1 MNIKNIKNL
10 LLSAAVSTAAL
21 GLTSCNDLL
30 DMKPISQITP
40 GAYYQNA
47 DQLAAYLNNYYDSY
61 LQMPYS
67 GSMSHSWGQWN
78 EGKAKSDWDTDI
90 YCWGGGNTQLFANNH
105 WEVSSGKVLQG
116 HYNGVRVYN
125 YFINTV
131 KKQIENGTLTA
142 SEEVNNYLGEAYFF
156 RALVYFRMMA
166 LYGDLPVIT
175 EVLPD
180 ENEAIVENSKRTP
193 RNEVAR
199 FILSDLDKAI
209 EMCYP
214 RSKFNGQRVNREA
227 ALLIKSRVALFEGTF
242 EKYHRGSGR
251 VPGDANWPGAKM
263 AYNQGKTF
271 NQEAEVKFFLSEAM
285 KAAQEVADNAELAE
299 NNHKIDPVYG
309 DKDAWNPYF
318 NLFSQPSLAN
328 VQEALMWKQ
337 YNKDLGFYHLT
348 GHSMVTGQNTGFTRS
363 FIQTFL
369 MKNGLPIYANNS
381 GYHGDVKLNDVKADR
396 DERLQ
401 LFMWGETTPTY
412 CDPNMTG
419 VKEGEPLPI
428 YLPEPNVEES
438 KYADH
443 ITNTDAS
450 TRCITGYQQRKY
462 YTYDAEQTR
471 YSEQSTTNACP
482 IMRSAEALLNYMEAD
497 YELNGRL
504 DSKSQEYWRT
514 LRTRAGVD
522 TDFQKTIDATDLS
535 KEMDFGRYSGTKL
548 VDKTLYNIRR
558 ERVTE
563 LFSEGLRFADLIRWR
578 GFDNMLTTK
587 WIPEGCNFWDNMYKH
602 YDPEIK
608 CNGENDAVVSAK
620 SLGKYLRPY
629 SKSMQPA
636 NELKDG
642 YKWHEA
648 YYLYPIGITDIRT
661 ASADRS
667 LENSNLYQ
675 NLYWPVSAGGHA
687 EK

>member
-1 MNIKNIKNL
+1 MNIINIKNL
-10 LLSAAVSTAAL
+10 LLGAAVTTAAF

-90 YCWGGGNTQLFANNH
+90 YCWGGGNTSLFADDH
-105 WEVSSGKVLQG
+105 WEVSSGKALQG
-116 HYNGVRVYN
+116 YYGGVRVYN

-131 KKQIENGTLTA
+131 LKQIENGTLPN
-142 SEEVNNYLGEAYFF
+142 SEDVKNYLGEAYFF
-156 RALVYFRMMA
+156 RALVYFRIMA
-166 LYGDLPVIT
+166 LYGDIPVIT

-180 ENEAIVENSKRTP
+180 EDNVIVENSKRTP

-209 EMCYP
+209 EMCYT

-227 ALLIKSRVALFEGTF
+227 AQLIKSRIALFEGTF

-263 AYNQGKTF
+263 SYNQGKTF
-271 NQEAEVKFFLSEAM
+271 NQEAEVKFFLTEA
-285 KAAQEVADNAELAE
+285 KNAAKEVADNADLAE

-309 DKDAWNPYF
+309 DKDDWNPYF

-328 VQEALMWKQ
+328 VNEALMWKQ

-369 MKNGLPIYANNS
+369 MKNGMPIYADNS
-381 GYHGDVKLNDVKADR
+381 GYHGDVTLDNVKADR

-401 LFMWGETTPTY
+401 LFMWGESTPTY
-412 CDPNMTG
+412 CDPEMTG
-419 VKEGEPLPI
+419 VEAGKPLPV
-428 YLPEPNVEES
+428 YMEEDETD
-438 KYADH
+438 AAH

-535 KEMDFGRYSGTKL
+535 KEMDFGRYSGTQL

-587 WIPEGCNFWDNMYKH
+587 WVPEGCNFWDNMYKH

-608 CNGENDAVVSAK
+608 CNGENDAVVSSK

-661 ASADRS
+661 ASPDRS

-675 NLYWPVSAGGHA
+675 NPYWPVSAGGHA

>member
-1 MNIKNIKNL
+1 MNIINIKNL
-10 LLSAAVSTAAL
+10 LLGAAVTTAAF

-90 YCWGGGNTQLFANNH
+90 YCWGGGNTSLFADDH
-105 WEVSSGKVLQG
+105 WEVSSGKALQG
-116 HYNGVRVYN
+116 YYGGVRVYN

-131 KKQIENGTLTA
+131 LKQIENGTLPN
-142 SEEVNNYLGEAYFF
+142 SEEVKNYLGEAYFF
-156 RALVYFRMMA
+156 RALVYFRIMA
-166 LYGDLPVIT
+166 LYGDIPVIT

-180 ENEAIVENSKRTP
+180 ENNVIVENSKRTP

-209 EMCYP
+209 EMCYT

-227 ALLIKSRVALFEGTF
+227 AQLIKSRIALFEGTF

-263 AYNQGKTF
+263 SYNQGKTF
-271 NQEAEVKFFLSEAM
+271 NQEAEVKFFLTEAM
-285 KAAQEVADNAELAE
+285 NAAKEVADNADLAE

-309 DKDAWNPYF
+309 DKDDWNPYF

-328 VQEALMWKQ
+328 VNEALMWKQ

-369 MKNGLPIYANNS
+369 MKNGMPIYADNS
-381 GYHGDVKLNDVKADR
+381 GYHGDVTLDNVKADR

-401 LFMWGETTPTY
+401 LFMWGESTPTY
-412 CDPNMTG
+412 SDPEMTG
-419 VKEGEPLPI
+419 VESGKPLPV
-428 YLPEPNVEES
+428 YMEEDETD
-438 KYADH
+438 AAH

-535 KEMDFGRYSGTKL
+535 KEMDFGRYSGTQL

-629 SKSMQPA
+629 SKSMQAA

>member
-1 MNIKNIKNL
+1 MNIINIKNL
-10 LLSAAVSTAAL
+10 LLGAAVTTAAF

-90 YCWGGGNTQLFANNH
+90 YCWGGGNTSLFADDH
-105 WEVSSGKVLQG
+105 WEVSSGKALQG
-116 HYNGVRVYN
+116 YYGGVRVYN

-131 KKQIENGTLTA
+131 LKQIENGTLPN
-142 SEEVNNYLGEAYFF
+142 SEDVKNYLGEAYFF
-156 RALVYFRMMA
+156 RALVYFRIMA
-166 LYGDLPVIT
+166 LYGDIPVIT

-180 ENEAIVENSKRTP
+180 EDNVIVENSKRTP

-209 EMCYP
+209 EMCYT

-227 ALLIKSRVALFEGTF
+227 AQLIKSRIALFEGTF

-263 AYNQGKTF
+263 SYNQGKTF
-271 NQEAEVKFFLSEAM
+271 NQEAEVKFFLTEAM
-285 KAAQEVADNAELAE
+285 NAAKEVADNADLAE

-309 DKDAWNPYF
+309 NKDDWNPYF

-328 VQEALMWKQ
+328 VNEALMWKQ

-369 MKNGLPIYANNS
+369 MKNGMPIYADNS
-381 GYHGDVKLNDVKADR
+381 GYHGDVTLDNVKADR

-401 LFMWGETTPTY
+401 LFMWGESTPTY
-412 CDPNMTG
+412 CDPEMTG
-419 VKEGEPLPI
+419 VEAGKPLPV
-428 YLPEPNVEES
+428 YMEEDETD
-438 KYADH
+438 AAH

-587 WIPEGCNFWDNMYKH
+587 WVPEGCNFWDNMYKH

-675 NLYWPVSAGGHA
+675 NLYWPVAAGGHA

>member
-1 MNIKNIKNL
+1 MNIINIKNL
-10 LLSAAVSTAAL
+10 LLGAAVTTAAF

-90 YCWGGGNTQLFANNH
+90 YCWGGGNTSLFADNH
-105 WEVSSGKVLQG
+105 WEVSSGKALQG
-116 HYNGVRVYN
+116 YYGGVRVYN

-131 KKQIENGTLTA
+131 LKQIENGTLPN
-142 SEEVNNYLGEAYFF
+142 SEDVKNYLGEAYFF
-156 RALVYFRMMA
+156 RALVYFRIMA
-166 LYGDLPVIT
+166 LYGDIPVIT

-180 ENEAIVENSKRTP
+180 ENNVIVENSKRTP

-209 EMCYP
+209 EMCYT

-227 ALLIKSRVALFEGTF
+227 AQLIKSRIALFEGTF

-263 AYNQGKTF
+263 SYNQDKTF
-271 NQEAEVKFFLSEAM
+271 NQEAEVKFFLTEAM
-285 KAAQEVADNAELAE
+285 NAAKEVADNADLAE

-309 DKDAWNPYF
+309 DKDDWNPYF

-328 VQEALMWKQ
+328 VNEALMWKQ

-369 MKNGLPIYANNS
+369 MKNGMPIYADNS
-381 GYHGDVKLNDVKADR
+381 GYHGDVTLDNVKADR

-401 LFMWGETTPTY
+401 LFMWGESTPTY
-412 CDPNMTG
+412 CDPEMTG
-419 VKEGEPLPI
+419 VEAGKPLPV
-428 YLPEPNVEES
+428 YMEEDETD
-438 KYADH
+438 AAH

-462 YTYDAEQTR
+462 YTYDAEQAR

-587 WIPEGCNFWDNMYKH
+587 WVPEGCNFWDNMYKH

-675 NLYWPVSAGGHA
+675 NPYWPVSAGGHA

>member
-1 MNIKNIKNL
+1 MNIINIKNL
-10 LLSAAVSTAAL
+10 LLGAAVTTAAF

-61 LQMPYS
+61 LEMPYS

-90 YCWGGGNTQLFANNH
+90 YCLGGGSTQRFADDH

-116 HYNGVRVYN
+116 YYGGVRVYN

-131 KKQIENGTLTA
+131 LKQIENGTLPN
-142 SEEVNNYLGEAYFF
+142 SEDVKNYLGEAYFF
-156 RALVYFRMMA
+156 RALVYFRIMA
-166 LYGDLPVIT
+166 LYGDIPVIT

-180 ENEAIVENSKRTP
+180 EDNVIVENSKRTP

-209 EMCYP
+209 EMCYT

-227 ALLIKSRVALFEGTF
+227 ALLIKSRIALFEGTF

-263 AYNQGKTF
+263 SYNQGKTF
-271 NQEAEVKFFLSEAM
+271 NQEAEVKFFLTEA
-285 KAAQEVADNAELAE
+285 KNAAKEVADNADLAE

-309 DKDAWNPYF
+309 DKDDWNPYF

-328 VQEALMWKQ
+328 VNEALMWKQ

-369 MKNGLPIYANNS
+369 MKNGMPIYADNS
-381 GYHGDVKLNDVKADR
+381 GYHGDVTLDNVKADR

-401 LFMWGETTPTY
+401 LFMWGESTPTY
-412 CDPNMTG
+412 CDPEMTG
-419 VKEGEPLPI
+419 VEAGKPLPV
-428 YLPEPNVEES
+428 YMEEDETD
-438 KYADH
+438 AAH

-535 KEMDFGRYSGTKL
+535 KEMDFGRYSGTQL

-587 WIPEGCNFWDNMYKH
+587 WVPEGCNFWDNMYKH

-608 CNGENDAVVSAK
+608 CNGENDAVVSSK

-661 ASADRS
+661 ASPDRS

-675 NLYWPVSAGGHA
+675 NPYWPVSAGGHA

>member
-1 MNIKNIKNL
+1 MNIINIKSL
-10 LLSAAVSTAAL
+10 LLGAAVTTAAF

-47 DQLAAYLNNYYDSY
+47 DQLAACLNNYYDGY

-90 YCWGGGNTQLFANNH
+90 YCWGGGNTSLFADDH
-105 WEVSSGKVLQG
+105 WEVSSGKALQG
-116 HYNGVRVYN
+116 YYGGVRVYN

-131 KKQIENGTLTA
+131 LKQIENGTLPN
-142 SEEVNNYLGEAYFF
+142 SEDVKNYLGEAYFF
-156 RALVYFRMMA
+156 RALVYFRIMA
-166 LYGDLPVIT
+166 LYGDIPVIT

-180 ENEAIVENSKRTP
+180 EDNVIVENSKRTP

-209 EMCYP
+209 EMCYT

-227 ALLIKSRVALFEGTF
+227 ALLIKSRIALFEGTF

-263 AYNQGKTF
+263 SYNQGKTF
-271 NQEAEVKFFLSEAM
+271 NQEAEVKFFLTEA
-285 KAAQEVADNAELAE
+285 KNAAKEVADNADLAE

-309 DKDAWNPYF
+309 DKDDWNPYF

-328 VQEALMWKQ
+328 VNEALMWKQ

-369 MKNGLPIYANNS
+369 MKNGMPIYADNS
-381 GYHGDVKLNDVKADR
+381 GYHGDVTLDNVKADR

-401 LFMWGETTPTY
+401 LFMWGESTPTY
-412 CDPNMTG
+412 CDPEMTG
-419 VKEGEPLPI
+419 VEAGKPLPV
-428 YLPEPNVEES
+428 YMEEDETD
-438 KYADH
+438 AAH

-535 KEMDFGRYSGTKL
+535 KEMDFGRYSGTQL

-587 WIPEGCNFWDNMYKH
+587 WVPEGCNFWDNMYKH

-608 CNGENDAVVSAK
+608 CNGENDAVVSSK

-661 ASADRS
+661 ASPDRS

-675 NLYWPVSAGGHA
+675 NPYWPVSAGGHA

>member
-1 MNIKNIKNL
+1 MNIINIKNL
-10 LLSAAVSTAAL
+10 LLGAAVTTAAF

-90 YCWGGGNTQLFANNH
+90 YCWGGGNTSLFADDH
-105 WEVSSGKVLQG
+105 WEVSSGKALQG
-116 HYNGVRVYN
+116 YYGGVRVYN

-131 KKQIENGTLTA
+131 LKQIENGTLPN
-142 SEEVNNYLGEAYFF
+142 SEDVKNYLGEAYFF
-156 RALVYFRMMA
+156 RALVYFRIMA
-166 LYGDLPVIT
+166 LYGDIPVIT

-180 ENEAIVENSKRTP
+180 ENNVIVENSKRTP

-209 EMCYP
+209 EMCYT

-227 ALLIKSRVALFEGTF
+227 AQLIKSRIALFEGTF

-263 AYNQGKTF
+263 SYNQGKTF
-271 NQEAEVKFFLSEAM
+271 NQEAEVKFFLTEAM
-285 KAAQEVADNAELAE
+285 NAAKEVADNADLAE

-309 DKDAWNPYF
+309 DKDDWNPYF

-328 VQEALMWKQ
+328 VNEALMWKQ

-369 MKNGLPIYANNS
+369 MKNGMPIYADNS
-381 GYHGDVKLNDVKADR
+381 GYHGDVTLDNVKADR

-401 LFMWGETTPTY
+401 LFMWGESTPTY
-412 CDPNMTG
+412 CDPEMTG
-419 VKEGEPLPI
+419 VEAGKPLPV
-428 YLPEPNVEES
+428 YMEEDETD
-438 KYADH
+438 AAH

-535 KEMDFGRYSGTKL
+535 KEMDFGRYSGTQL

-587 WIPEGCNFWDNMYKH
+587 WVPEGCNFWDNMYKH

-675 NLYWPVSAGGHA
+675 NPYWPVSAGGHA

>member
-1 MNIKNIKNL
+1 
-10 LLSAAVSTAAL
+10 
-21 GLTSCNDLL
+21 
-30 DMKPISQITP
+30 MKPISQITP

-90 YCWGGGNTQLFANNH
+90 YCWGGGNTSLFADDH
-105 WEVSSGKVLQG
+105 WEVSSGKALQG
-116 HYNGVRVYN
+116 YYGGVRVYN

-131 KKQIENGTLTA
+131 LKQIENGTLPN
-142 SEEVNNYLGEAYFF
+142 SEDVKNYLGEAYFF
-156 RALVYFRMMA
+156 RALVYFRIMA
-166 LYGDLPVIT
+166 LYGDIPVIT

-180 ENEAIVENSKRTP
+180 ENNVIVENSKRTP

-209 EMCYP
+209 EMCYT

-227 ALLIKSRVALFEGTF
+227 AQLIKSRIALFEGTF

-263 AYNQGKTF
+263 SYNQDKTF
-271 NQEAEVKFFLSEAM
+271 NQEAEVKFFLTEAM
-285 KAAQEVADNAELAE
+285 NAAKEVADNADLAE

-309 DKDAWNPYF
+309 DKDDWNPYF

-328 VQEALMWKQ
+328 VNEALMWKQ

-369 MKNGLPIYANNS
+369 MKNGMPIYADNS
-381 GYHGDVKLNDVKADR
+381 GYHGDVTLDNVKADR

-401 LFMWGETTPTY
+401 LFMWGESTPTY
-412 CDPNMTG
+412 CDPEMTG
-419 VKEGEPLPI
+419 VEAGKPLPV
-428 YLPEPNVEES
+428 YMEEDETD
-438 KYADH
+438 AAH

-462 YTYDAEQTR
+462 YTYDAEQAR

-587 WIPEGCNFWDNMYKH
+587 WVPEGCNFWDNMYKH

-675 NLYWPVSAGGHA
+675 NPYWPVSAGGHA

>member
-1 MNIKNIKNL
+1 MNIINIKNL
-10 LLSAAVSTAAL
+10 LLGAAVTTAAF

-61 LQMPYS
+61 LEMPYS

-90 YCWGGGNTQLFANNH
+90 YCWGGGSTQRFADDH
-105 WEVSSGKVLQG
+105 WEVSSGKVLQSYYG
-116 HYNGVRVYN
+116 GVRVYN

-131 KKQIENGTLTA
+131 LKQIENGTLPN
-142 SEEVNNYLGEAYFF
+142 SEDVKNYLGEAYFF
-156 RALVYFRMMA
+156 RALVYFRIMA
-166 LYGDLPVIT
+166 LYGDIPVIT

-180 ENEAIVENSKRTP
+180 EDNVIVENSKRTP

-209 EMCYP
+209 EMCYT

-227 ALLIKSRVALFEGTF
+227 AQLIKSRIALFEGTF

-263 AYNQGKTF
+263 SYNQGKTF
-271 NQEAEVKFFLSEAM
+271 NQEAEVKFFLTEAM
-285 KAAQEVADNAELAE
+285 NAAKEVADNADLAE

-309 DKDAWNPYF
+309 DKDDWNPYF

-328 VQEALMWKQ
+328 VNEALMWKQ

-369 MKNGLPIYANNS
+369 MKNGMPIYADNS
-381 GYHGDVKLNDVKADR
+381 GYHGDVTLDNVKADR

-401 LFMWGETTPTY
+401 LFMWGESTPTY
-412 CDPNMTG
+412 CDPEMTG
-419 VKEGEPLPI
+419 VEAGKPLPV
-428 YLPEPNVEES
+428 YMEEDETD
-438 KYADH
+438 AAH

-535 KEMDFGRYSGTKL
+535 KEMDFGRYSGTQL

-578 GFDNMLTTK
+578 GFDNMLITK
-587 WIPEGCNFWDNMYKH
+587 WVPEGCNFWDNMYKH

-608 CNGENDAVVSAK
+608 CNGENDAVVSSK

-661 ASADRS
+661 ASPDRS

-675 NLYWPVSAGGHA
+675 NPYWPVSAGGHA

>member
-1 MNIKNIKNL
+1 MNIINIKNL
-10 LLSAAVSTAAL
+10 LLGAAVTTAAF

-90 YCWGGGNTQLFANNH
+90 YCWGGGNTALFADDH
-105 WEVSSGKVLQG
+105 WEVSSGKALQG
-116 HYNGVRVYN
+116 YYGGVRVYN

-131 KKQIENGTLTA
+131 LKQIENGTLPN
-142 SEEVNNYLGEAYFF
+142 SEEVKNYLGEAYFF
-156 RALVYFRMMA
+156 RALVYFRIMA
-166 LYGDLPVIT
+166 LYGDIPVIT

-180 ENEAIVENSKRTP
+180 ENNVIVENSKRTP

-209 EMCYP
+209 EMCYT

-227 ALLIKSRVALFEGTF
+227 AQLIKSRIALFEGTF

-263 AYNQGKTF
+263 SYNQGKTF
-271 NQEAEVKFFLSEAM
+271 NQEAEVKFFLTEAM
-285 KAAQEVADNAELAE
+285 NAAKEVADNADLAE

-309 DKDAWNPYF
+309 DKDDWNPYF

-328 VQEALMWKQ
+328 VNEALMWKQ

-369 MKNGLPIYANNS
+369 MKNGMPIYADNS
-381 GYHGDVKLNDVKADR
+381 GYHGDVTLDNVKADR

-401 LFMWGETTPTY
+401 LFMWGESTPTY
-412 CDPNMTG
+412 SDPDMTG
-419 VKEGEPLPI
+419 VESGKPLPV
-428 YLPEPNVEES
+428 YMEEDETD
-438 KYADH
+438 AAH

-535 KEMDFGRYSGTKL
+535 KEMDFGRYSGTQL

-629 SKSMQPA
+629 SKSMQAA

>member
-1 MNIKNIKNL
+1 MNIINIKNL
-10 LLSAAVSTAAL
+10 LLGAAVTTAAF

-40 GAYYQNA
+40 GTYYQNA

-90 YCWGGGNTQLFANNH
+90 YCWGGGNTALFADDH
-105 WEVSSGKVLQG
+105 WEVSSGKALQG
-116 HYNGVRVYN
+116 YYGGVRVYN

-131 KKQIENGTLTA
+131 LKQIENGTLPN
-142 SEEVNNYLGEAYFF
+142 SEEVKNYLGEAYFF
-156 RALVYFRMMA
+156 RALVYFRIMA
-166 LYGDLPVIT
+166 LYGDIPVIT

-180 ENEAIVENSKRTP
+180 ENNVIVENSKRTP

-209 EMCYP
+209 EMCYT

-227 ALLIKSRVALFEGTF
+227 AQLIKSRIALFEGTF

-263 AYNQGKTF
+263 SYNQGKTF
-271 NQEAEVKFFLSEAM
+271 NQEAEVKFFLTEAM
-285 KAAQEVADNAELAE
+285 NAAKEVADNADLAE

-309 DKDAWNPYF
+309 DKDDWNPYF

-328 VQEALMWKQ
+328 VNEALMWKQ

-369 MKNGLPIYANNS
+369 MKNGMPIYADNS
-381 GYHGDVKLNDVKADR
+381 GYHGDVTLDNVKADR

-401 LFMWGETTPTY
+401 LFMWGESTPTY
-412 CDPNMTG
+412 SDPDMTG
-419 VKEGEPLPI
+419 VESGKPLPV
-428 YLPEPNVEES
+428 YMEEDETD
-438 KYADH
+438 AAH

-535 KEMDFGRYSGTKL
+535 KEMDFGRYSGTQL

-629 SKSMQPA
+629 SKSMQAA

>member
-10 LLSAAVSTAAL
+10 LLGAAVTTAAF

-90 YCWGGGNTQLFANNH
+90 YCWGGGNTSLFADDH
-105 WEVSSGKVLQG
+105 WEVSSGKALQG
-116 HYNGVRVYN
+116 YYGGVRVYN

-131 KKQIENGTLTA
+131 LKQIENGTLPN
-142 SEEVNNYLGEAYFF
+142 SEDVKNYLGEAYFF
-156 RALVYFRMMA
+156 RALVYFRIMA
-166 LYGDLPVIT
+166 LYGDIPVIT

-180 ENEAIVENSKRTP
+180 ENNVIVENSKRTP

-209 EMCYP
+209 EMCYT

-227 ALLIKSRVALFEGTF
+227 AQLIKSRIALFEGTF

-263 AYNQGKTF
+263 SYNQGKTF
-271 NQEAEVKFFLSEAM
+271 NQEAEVKFFLTEAM
-285 KAAQEVADNAELAE
+285 NAAKEVADNADLTE

-309 DKDAWNPYF
+309 DKDDWNPYF

-328 VQEALMWKQ
+328 VNEALMWKQ

-369 MKNGLPIYANNS
+369 MKNGMPIYADNS
-381 GYHGDVKLNDVKADR
+381 GYHGDVTLDNVKADR

-401 LFMWGETTPTY
+401 LFMWGESTPTY
-412 CDPNMTG
+412 CDPEMTG
-419 VKEGEPLPI
+419 VEAGKPLPV
-428 YLPEPNVEES
+428 YMEEDETD
-438 KYADH
+438 AAH

-587 WIPEGCNFWDNMYKH
+587 WVPEGCNFWDNMYKH

>member
-10 LLSAAVSTAAL
+10 LLGAAVTTAAF

-90 YCWGGGNTQLFANNH
+90 YCWGGGNTSLFADDH
-105 WEVSSGKVLQG
+105 WEVSSGKALQG
-116 HYNGVRVYN
+116 YYGGVRVYN

-131 KKQIENGTLTA
+131 LKQIENGTLPN
-142 SEEVNNYLGEAYFF
+142 SEDVKNYLGEAYFF
-156 RALVYFRMMA
+156 RALVYFRIMA
-166 LYGDLPVIT
+166 LYGDIPVIT

-180 ENEAIVENSKRTP
+180 ENNVIVENSKRTP

-209 EMCYP
+209 EMCYT

-227 ALLIKSRVALFEGTF
+227 AQLIKSRIALFEGTF

-251 VPGDANWPGAKM
+251 VPGDANWPGTKM
-263 AYNQGKTF
+263 SYNQGKTF
-271 NQEAEVKFFLSEAM
+271 NQEAEVKFFLTEAM
-285 KAAQEVADNAELAE
+285 NAAKEVADNADLAE

-309 DKDAWNPYF
+309 DKDDWNPYF

-328 VQEALMWKQ
+328 VNEALMWKQ

-369 MKNGLPIYANNS
+369 MKNGMPIYADNS
-381 GYHGDVKLNDVKADR
+381 GYHGDVTLDNVKADR

-401 LFMWGETTPTY
+401 LFMWGESTPTY
-412 CDPNMTG
+412 CDPEMTG
-419 VKEGEPLPI
+419 VEAGKPLPV
-428 YLPEPNVEES
+428 YMEEDETD
-438 KYADH
+438 AAH

-587 WIPEGCNFWDNMYKH
+587 WVPEGCNFWDNMYKH

>member
-1 MNIKNIKNL
+1 MNIINIKNL
-10 LLSAAVSTAAL
+10 LLGAAVTTAAF

-90 YCWGGGNTQLFANNH
+90 YCWGGGNTSLFADDH
-105 WEVSSGKVLQG
+105 WEVSSGKALQG
-116 HYNGVRVYN
+116 YYGGVRVYN

-131 KKQIENGTLTA
+131 LKQIENGTLPN
-142 SEEVNNYLGEAYFF
+142 SEDVKNYLGEAYFF
-156 RALVYFRMMA
+156 RALVYFRIMA
-166 LYGDLPVIT
+166 LYGDIPVIT

-180 ENEAIVENSKRTP
+180 ENNVIVENSKRTP

-209 EMCYP
+209 EMCYT

-227 ALLIKSRVALFEGTF
+227 AQLIKSRIALFEGTF

-263 AYNQGKTF
+263 SYNQGKTF
-271 NQEAEVKFFLSEAM
+271 NQEAEVKFFLTEAM
-285 KAAQEVADNAELAE
+285 NAAKEVADNADLAE

-309 DKDAWNPYF
+309 DKDDWNPYF

-328 VQEALMWKQ
+328 VNEALMWKQ

-369 MKNGLPIYANNS
+369 MKNGMPIYADNS
-381 GYHGDVKLNDVKADR
+381 GYHGDVTLDNVKADR

-401 LFMWGETTPTY
+401 LFMWGESTPTY
-412 CDPNMTG
+412 SDPEMTG
-419 VKEGEPLPI
+419 VEAGKPLPV
-428 YLPEPNVEES
+428 YMEEDETD
-438 KYADH
+438 AAH

-636 NELKDG
+636 NELRDG

>member
-1 MNIKNIKNL
+1 MKFINIKNL
-10 LLSAAVSTAAL
+10 LLGAAVTTATF

-30 DMKPISQITP
+30 DMKPINQITP
-40 GAYYQNA
+40 EAYYQNA

-61 LQMPYS
+61 LEMPFS

-90 YCWGGGNTQLFANNH
+90 YCWGGGSTQRFADEH

-116 HYNGVRVYN
+116 YYNGVRIYN
-125 YFINTV
+125 HFINTV
-131 KKQIENGTLTA
+131 QKQIDNGTLPN
-142 SEEVNNYLGEAYFF
+142 SEDVKNYLGEAYFF
-156 RALVYFRMMA
+156 RALVYYRLLA
-166 LYGDLPVIT
+166 LYGDVPVIT

-180 ENEAIVENSKRTP
+180 EDNVIVENSKRTP

-209 EMCYP
+209 EMCYT

-227 ALLIKSRVALFEGTF
+227 AQLIKSRIALFEGTF

-263 AYNQGKTF
+263 SYNQGKAF
-271 NQEAEVKFFLSEAM
+271 NQEAEVKFFLTEAM
-285 KAAQEVADNAELAE
+285 NAAKEVADNANLAE

-328 VQEALMWKQ
+328 VNEALMWKQ
-337 YNKDLGFYHLT
+337 YSKEHSIMHLT

-381 GYHGDVKLNDVKADR
+381 GYHGDVTLDNVKADR

-401 LFMWGETTPTY
+401 LFMWGESTPTY
-412 CDPNMTG
+412 TDPTMPN
-419 VKEGEPLPI
+419 VKEDQPLPV
-428 YLPEPNVEES
+428 YLP
-438 KYADH
+438 ADETEASH
-443 ITNTDAS
+443 ITNTEAA

-462 YTYDAEQTR
+462 YTYDAEQTK

-482 IMRSAEALLNYMEAD
+482 LMRSAEALLNYMEAD

-535 KEMDFGRYSGTKL
+535 KEMDFGRYSGTQL

-602 YDPEIK
+602 YPADIK
-608 CNGENDAVVSAK
+608 CNGETDAVISSK
-620 SLGKYLRPY
+620 SLSKYVRPY
-629 SKSMQPA
+629 SKSMNA
-636 NELKDG
+636 NNELRDG

-675 NLYWPVSAGGHA
+675 NPYWPVSAGGHA

>member
-1 MNIKNIKNL
+1 MNIINIKNL
-10 LLSAAVSTAAL
+10 LLGAAVTTAAF

-30 DMKPISQITP
+30 DMKPINQITP
-40 GAYYQNA
+40 EAYYQNA
-47 DQLAAYLNNYYDSY
+47 EQLAAYLNNYYDSY
-61 LQMPYS
+61 LEMPFS

-90 YCWGGGNTQLFANNH
+90 YCWGGGNTSLFADDH
-105 WEVSSGKVLQG
+105 WEVSSGKALQG
-116 HYNGVRVYN
+116 YYGGVRVYN

-131 KKQIENGTLTA
+131 LKQIENGTLPN
-142 SEEVNNYLGEAYFF
+142 SEDVKNYLGEAYFF
-156 RALVYFRMMA
+156 RALVYFRIMA
-166 LYGDLPVIT
+166 LYGDIPVIT

-180 ENEAIVENSKRTP
+180 ENNVIVENSKRTP

-209 EMCYP
+209 EMCYT

-227 ALLIKSRVALFEGTF
+227 AQLIKSRIALFEGTF

-263 AYNQGKTF
+263 SYNQGKTF
-271 NQEAEVKFFLSEAM
+271 NQEAEVKFFLTEAM
-285 KAAQEVADNAELAE
+285 NAAKEVADNADLAE

-309 DKDAWNPYF
+309 DKDDWNPYF

-328 VQEALMWKQ
+328 VNEALMWKQ

-369 MKNGLPIYANNS
+369 MKNGMPIYADNS
-381 GYHGDVKLNDVKADR
+381 GYHGDVTLDNVKADR

-401 LFMWGETTPTY
+401 LFMWGESTPTY
-412 CDPNMTG
+412 CDPEMTG
-419 VKEGEPLPI
+419 VEAGKPLPV
-428 YLPEPNVEES
+428 YMEEDETD
-438 KYADH
+438 AAH

-587 WIPEGCNFWDNMYKH
+587 WVPEGCNFWDNMYKH

>member
-1 MNIKNIKNL
+1 
-10 LLSAAVSTAAL
+10 
-21 GLTSCNDLL
+21 
-30 DMKPISQITP
+30 MKPISQITP

-61 LQMPYS
+61 LEMPYS

-90 YCWGGGNTQLFANNH
+90 YCWGGGNTSLFADDH
-105 WEVSSGKVLQG
+105 WEVSSGKALQG
-116 HYNGVRVYN
+116 YYGGVRVYN

-131 KKQIENGTLTA
+131 LKQIENGTLPN
-142 SEEVNNYLGEAYFF
+142 SEDVKNYLGEAYFF
-156 RALVYFRMMA
+156 RALVYFRIMA
-166 LYGDLPVIT
+166 LYGDIPVIT

-180 ENEAIVENSKRTP
+180 EDNVIVENSKRTP

-209 EMCYP
+209 EMCYT

-227 ALLIKSRVALFEGTF
+227 ALLIKSRIALFEGTF

-263 AYNQGKTF
+263 SYNQGKTF
-271 NQEAEVKFFLSEAM
+271 NQEAEVKFFLTEA
-285 KAAQEVADNAELAE
+285 KNAAKEVADNADLAE

-309 DKDAWNPYF
+309 DKDDWNPYF

-328 VQEALMWKQ
+328 VNEALMWKQ

-369 MKNGLPIYANNS
+369 MKNGMPIYADNS
-381 GYHGDVKLNDVKADR
+381 GYHGDVTLDNVKADR

-401 LFMWGETTPTY
+401 LFMWGESTPTY
-412 CDPNMTG
+412 CDPEMTG
-419 VKEGEPLPI
+419 VEAGKPLPV
-428 YLPEPNVEES
+428 YMEEDETD
-438 KYADH
+438 AAH

-535 KEMDFGRYSGTKL
+535 KEMDFGRYSGTQL
-548 VDKTLYNIRR
+548 VDKTLYKIRR

-563 LFSEGLRFADLIRWR
+563 LISDGLRYADLIRWR

-587 WIPEGCNFWDNMYKH
+587 WVPEGCNFWDNMYKH

-608 CNGENDAVVSAK
+608 CNGENDAVVSSK

-661 ASADRS
+661 ASPDRS

-675 NLYWPVSAGGHA
+675 NPYWPVSAGGHA

>member
-1 MNIKNIKNL
+1 MNIINIKNL
-10 LLSAAVSTAAL
+10 LLGAAVTTAAF

-90 YCWGGGNTQLFANNH
+90 YCWGGGNTSLFADDH
-105 WEVSSGKVLQG
+105 WEVSSGKALQG
-116 HYNGVRVYN
+116 YYGGVRVYN

-131 KKQIENGTLTA
+131 LKQIENGTLPN
-142 SEEVNNYLGEAYFF
+142 SEEVKNYLGEAYFF
-156 RALVYFRMMA
+156 RALVYFRIMA
-166 LYGDLPVIT
+166 LYGDIPVIT

-180 ENEAIVENSKRTP
+180 ENNVIVENSKRTP

-209 EMCYP
+209 EMCYT

-227 ALLIKSRVALFEGTF
+227 AQLIKSRIALFEGTF

-263 AYNQGKTF
+263 SYNQGKTF
-271 NQEAEVKFFLSEAM
+271 NQEAEVKFFLTEAM
-285 KAAQEVADNAELAE
+285 NAAKEVADNADLAE

-309 DKDAWNPYF
+309 DKDDWNPYF

-328 VQEALMWKQ
+328 VNEALMWKQ

-369 MKNGLPIYANNS
+369 MKNGMPIYADNS
-381 GYHGDVKLNDVKADR
+381 GYHGDVTLDNVKADR

-401 LFMWGETTPTY
+401 LFMWGESTPTY
-412 CDPNMTG
+412 SDPDMTG
-419 VKEGEPLPI
+419 VESGKPLPV
-428 YLPEPNVEES
+428 YMEEDETD
-438 KYADH
+438 AAH

-535 KEMDFGRYSGTKL
+535 KEMDFGRYSGTQL
-548 VDKTLYNIRR
+548 VDKTLYP
-558 ERVTE
+558 
-563 LFSEGLRFADLIRWR
+563 SSG
-578 GFDNMLTTK
+578 
-587 WIPEGCNFWDNMYKH
+587 
-602 YDPEIK
+602 
-608 CNGENDAVVSAK
+608 
-620 SLGKYLRPY
+620 
-629 SKSMQPA
+629 
-636 NELKDG
+636 
-642 YKWHEA
+642 
-648 YYLYPIGITDIRT
+648 
-661 ASADRS
+661 
-667 LENSNLYQ
+667 
-675 NLYWPVSAGGHA
+675 
-687 EK
+687 

>member
-1 MNIKNIKNL
+1 MKFINIKNL
-10 LLSAAVSTAAL
+10 LLGAAVTTATF

-90 YCWGGGNTQLFANNH
+90 YCWGGGNTSLFADDH
-105 WEVSSGKVLQG
+105 WEVSSGKALQDYYG
-116 HYNGVRVYN
+116 GVRVYN

-131 KKQIENGTLTA
+131 LKQIENGTLPN
-142 SEEVNNYLGEAYFF
+142 SEDVKNYLGEAYFF
-156 RALVYFRMMA
+156 RALVYFRIMA
-166 LYGDLPVIT
+166 LYGDIPVIT

-180 ENEAIVENSKRTP
+180 ENNVIVENSKRTP

-209 EMCYP
+209 EMCYT

-227 ALLIKSRVALFEGTF
+227 AQLIKSRIALFEGTF

-263 AYNQGKTF
+263 SYNQGKTF
-271 NQEAEVKFFLSEAM
+271 NQEAEVKFFLTEAM
-285 KAAQEVADNAELAE
+285 NAAKEVADNADLAE

-309 DKDAWNPYF
+309 DKDDWNPYF

-328 VQEALMWKQ
+328 VNEALMWKQ

-369 MKNGLPIYANNS
+369 MKNGMPIYADNS
-381 GYHGDVKLNDVKADR
+381 GYHGDVTLDNVKADR

-401 LFMWGETTPTY
+401 LFMWGESTPTY
-412 CDPNMTG
+412 CDPEMTG
-419 VKEGEPLPI
+419 VEAGKPLPV
-428 YLPEPNVEES
+428 YMEEDETD
-438 KYADH
+438 AAH

-587 WIPEGCNFWDNMYKH
+587 WVPEGCNFWDNMYKH

-675 NLYWPVSAGGHA
+675 NLYWPVAAGGHA

>member
-1 MNIKNIKNL
+1 MNIINIKNL
-10 LLSAAVSTAAL
+10 LLGAAVTTAAF

-90 YCWGGGNTQLFANNH
+90 YCWGGGNTSLFADDH
-105 WEVSSGKVLQG
+105 WEVSSGKALQG
-116 HYNGVRVYN
+116 YYGGVRVYN

-131 KKQIENGTLTA
+131 LKQIENGTLPN
-142 SEEVNNYLGEAYFF
+142 SEDVKNYLGEAYFF
-156 RALVYFRMMA
+156 RALVYFRIMA
-166 LYGDLPVIT
+166 LYGDIPVIT

-180 ENEAIVENSKRTP
+180 ENNVIVENSKRTP

-209 EMCYP
+209 EMCYT

-227 ALLIKSRVALFEGTF
+227 AQLIKSRIALFEGTF

-263 AYNQGKTF
+263 SYNQGKTF
-271 NQEAEVKFFLSEAM
+271 NQEAEVKFFLTEAM
-285 KAAQEVADNAELAE
+285 NAAKEVADNADLAE

-309 DKDAWNPYF
+309 DKDDWNPYF

-328 VQEALMWKQ
+328 VNEALMWKQ

-369 MKNGLPIYANNS
+369 MKNGMPIYADNS
-381 GYHGDVKLNDVKADR
+381 GYHGDVTLDNVKADR

-401 LFMWGETTPTY
+401 LFMWGESTPTY
-412 CDPNMTG
+412 CDPVMTG
-419 VKEGEPLPI
+419 VEAGKPLPV
-428 YLPEPNVEES
+428 YMEEDETD
-438 KYADH
+438 AAH

-587 WIPEGCNFWDNMYKH
+587 WVPEGCNFWDNMYKH

-675 NLYWPVSAGGHA
+675 NLYWPVAAGGHA

>member
-1 MNIKNIKNL
+1 MNIINIKNL
-10 LLSAAVSTAAL
+10 LLGAAVTTAAF

-61 LQMPYS
+61 LEMPYS

-90 YCWGGGNTQLFANNH
+90 YCWGGGNTSLFADDH
-105 WEVSSGKVLQG
+105 WEVSSGKALQG
-116 HYNGVRVYN
+116 YYGGVRVYN

-131 KKQIENGTLTA
+131 LKQIENGTLPN
-142 SEEVNNYLGEAYFF
+142 SEDVKNYLGEAYFF
-156 RALVYFRMMA
+156 RALVYFRIMA
-166 LYGDLPVIT
+166 LYGDIPVIT

-180 ENEAIVENSKRTP
+180 ENNVIVENSKRTP

-209 EMCYP
+209 EMCYT

-227 ALLIKSRVALFEGTF
+227 AQLIKSRIALFEGTF

-263 AYNQGKTF
+263 SYNQGKTF
-271 NQEAEVKFFLSEAM
+271 NQEAEVKFFLTEAM
-285 KAAQEVADNAELAE
+285 NAAKEVADNADLAE

-309 DKDAWNPYF
+309 DKDDWNPYF

-328 VQEALMWKQ
+328 VNEALMWKQ

-369 MKNGLPIYANNS
+369 MKNGMPIYADNS
-381 GYHGDVKLNDVKADR
+381 GYHGDVTLDNVKADR

-401 LFMWGETTPTY
+401 LFMWGESTPTY
-412 CDPNMTG
+412 CDPEMTG
-419 VKEGEPLPI
+419 VEAGKPLPV
-428 YLPEPNVEES
+428 YMEEDETD
-438 KYADH
+438 AAH

-587 WIPEGCNFWDNMYKH
+587 WVPEGCNFWDNMYKH

-675 NLYWPVSAGGHA
+675 NLYWPVAAGGHA

>member
-1 MNIKNIKNL
+1 MNIINIKNL
-10 LLSAAVSTAAL
+10 LLGAAVTTAAF

-61 LQMPYS
+61 LEMPYS

-90 YCWGGGNTQLFANNH
+90 YCWGGGSTQRFADDH
-105 WEVSSGKVLQG
+105 WEVSSGKALQG
-116 HYNGVRVYN
+116 YYGGVRVYN

-131 KKQIENGTLTA
+131 LKQIENGTLPN
-142 SEEVNNYLGEAYFF
+142 SEDVKNYLGEAYFF
-156 RALVYFRMMA
+156 RALVYFRIMA
-166 LYGDLPVIT
+166 LYGDIPVIT

-180 ENEAIVENSKRTP
+180 EDNVIVENSKRTP

-209 EMCYP
+209 EMCYT

-227 ALLIKSRVALFEGTF
+227 ALLIKSRIALFEGTF

-263 AYNQGKTF
+263 SYNQGKTF
-271 NQEAEVKFFLSEAM
+271 NQEAEVKFFLTEA
-285 KAAQEVADNAELAE
+285 KNAAKEVADNADLAE

-309 DKDAWNPYF
+309 DKDDWNPYF

-328 VQEALMWKQ
+328 VNEALMWKQ

-369 MKNGLPIYANNS
+369 MKNGMPIYADNS
-381 GYHGDVKLNDVKADR
+381 GYHGDVTLDNVKADR

-401 LFMWGETTPTY
+401 LFMWGESTPTY
-412 CDPNMTG
+412 CDPEMTG
-419 VKEGEPLPI
+419 VEAGKPLPV
-428 YLPEPNVEES
+428 YMEEDETD
-438 KYADH
+438 AAH

-535 KEMDFGRYSGTKL
+535 KEMDFGRYSGTQL

-587 WIPEGCNFWDNMYKH
+587 WVPEGCNFWDNMYKH

-608 CNGENDAVVSAK
+608 CNGENDAVVSSK

-661 ASADRS
+661 ASPDRS

-675 NLYWPVSAGGHA
+675 NPYWPVSAGGHA

>member
-1 MNIKNIKNL
+1 MNIINIKNL
-10 LLSAAVSTAAL
+10 LLGAAVTTAAF

-90 YCWGGGNTQLFANNH
+90 YCWGGGNTSLFADDH
-105 WEVSSGKVLQG
+105 WEVSSGKALQDYYG
-116 HYNGVRVYN
+116 GVRVYN

-131 KKQIENGTLTA
+131 LKQIENGTLPN
-142 SEEVNNYLGEAYFF
+142 SEDVKNYLGEAYFF
-156 RALVYFRMMA
+156 RALVYFRIMA
-166 LYGDLPVIT
+166 LYGDIPVIT

-180 ENEAIVENSKRTP
+180 ENNVIVENSKRTP

-209 EMCYP
+209 EMCYT

-227 ALLIKSRVALFEGTF
+227 AQLIKSRIALFEGTF

-263 AYNQGKTF
+263 SYNRGKTF
-271 NQEAEVKFFLSEAM
+271 NQEAEVKFFLTEAM
-285 KAAQEVADNAELAE
+285 NAAKEVADNADLAE

-309 DKDAWNPYF
+309 DKDDWNPYF

-328 VQEALMWKQ
+328 VNEALMWKQ

-369 MKNGLPIYANNS
+369 MKNGMPIYADNS
-381 GYHGDVKLNDVKADR
+381 GYHGDVTLDNVKADR

-401 LFMWGETTPTY
+401 LFMWGESTPTY
-412 CDPNMTG
+412 CDPEMTG
-419 VKEGEPLPI
+419 VEAGKPLPV
-428 YLPEPNVEES
+428 YMEEDETD
-438 KYADH
+438 AAH

-587 WIPEGCNFWDNMYKH
+587 WVPEGCNFWDNMYKH

-675 NLYWPVSAGGHA
+675 NLYWPVAAGGHA

>member
-1 MNIKNIKNL
+1 MNIINIKNL
-10 LLSAAVSTAAL
+10 LLGAAVTTAAF

-90 YCWGGGNTQLFANNH
+90 YCWGGGNTSLFADDH
-105 WEVSSGKVLQG
+105 WEVSSGKALQG
-116 HYNGVRVYN
+116 YYGGVRVYN

-131 KKQIENGTLTA
+131 LKQIENGTLPN
-142 SEEVNNYLGEAYFF
+142 SEDVKNYLGEAYFF
-156 RALVYFRMMA
+156 RALVYFRIMA
-166 LYGDLPVIT
+166 LYGDIPVIT

-180 ENEAIVENSKRTP
+180 EDNVIVENSKRTP

-209 EMCYP
+209 EMCYT

-227 ALLIKSRVALFEGTF
+227 ALLIKSRIALFEGTF

-263 AYNQGKTF
+263 SYNQGKTF
-271 NQEAEVKFFLSEAM
+271 NQEAEVKFFLTEA
-285 KAAQEVADNAELAE
+285 KNAAQEEADNADLAE

-309 DKDAWNPYF
+309 DKDDWNPYF

-328 VQEALMWKQ
+328 VNEALMWKQ

-369 MKNGLPIYANNS
+369 MKNGMPIYADNS
-381 GYHGDVKLNDVKADR
+381 GYHGDVTLDNVKADR

-401 LFMWGETTPTY
+401 LFMWGESTPTY
-412 CDPNMTG
+412 CDPEMTG
-419 VKEGEPLPI
+419 VEAGKPLPV
-428 YLPEPNVEES
+428 YMEEDETD
-438 KYADH
+438 AAH

-462 YTYDAEQTR
+462 STYDAEQTR

-535 KEMDFGRYSGTKL
+535 KEMDFGRYSGTQL

-587 WIPEGCNFWDNMYKH
+587 WVPEGCNFWDNMYKH

-675 NLYWPVSAGGHA
+675 NLYWPVAAGGHA

>member
-1 MNIKNIKNL
+1 MNIINIKNL
-10 LLSAAVSTAAL
+10 LLGAAVTTAAF

-61 LQMPYS
+61 LEMPYS

-90 YCWGGGNTQLFANNH
+90 YCWGGGNTSLFADDH
-105 WEVSSGKVLQG
+105 WEVSSGKALQG
-116 HYNGVRVYN
+116 YYGGVRVYN

-131 KKQIENGTLTA
+131 LKQIENGTLPN
-142 SEEVNNYLGEAYFF
+142 SEDVKNYLGEAYFF
-156 RALVYFRMMA
+156 RALVYFRIMA
-166 LYGDLPVIT
+166 LYGDIPVIT

-180 ENEAIVENSKRTP
+180 EDNVIVENSKRTP

-209 EMCYP
+209 EMCYT

-227 ALLIKSRVALFEGTF
+227 ALLIKSRIALFEGTF

-263 AYNQGKTF
+263 SYNQGKTF
-271 NQEAEVKFFLSEAM
+271 NQEAEVKFFLTEA
-285 KAAQEVADNAELAE
+285 KNAAKEVADNADLAE
-299 NNHKIDPVYG
+299 NNHKIDTVYG
-309 DKDAWNPYF
+309 DKDDWNPYF

-328 VQEALMWKQ
+328 VNEALMWKQ

-369 MKNGLPIYANNS
+369 MKNGMPIYADNS
-381 GYHGDVKLNDVKADR
+381 GYHGDVTLDNVKADR

-401 LFMWGETTPTY
+401 LFMWGESTPTY
-412 CDPNMTG
+412 CDPEMTG
-419 VKEGEPLPI
+419 VEAGKPLPV
-428 YLPEPNVEES
+428 YMEEDETD
-438 KYADH
+438 AAH

-535 KEMDFGRYSGTKL
+535 KEMDFGRYSGTQL

-587 WIPEGCNFWDNMYKH
+587 WVPEGCNFWDNMYKH

-608 CNGENDAVVSAK
+608 CNGENDAVVSSK

-661 ASADRS
+661 ASPDRS

-675 NLYWPVSAGGHA
+675 NPYWPVSAGGHA

>member
-1 MNIKNIKNL
+1 MNIINIKNL
-10 LLSAAVSTAAL
+10 LLGAAVTTAAF

-61 LQMPYS
+61 LEMPYS

-90 YCWGGGNTQLFANNH
+90 YCWGGGSTQRFADDH

-116 HYNGVRVYN
+116 YYGGVRVYN

-131 KKQIENGTLTA
+131 LKQIENGTLPN
-142 SEEVNNYLGEAYFF
+142 SEDVKNYLGEAYFF
-156 RALVYFRMMA
+156 RALVYFRIMA
-166 LYGDLPVIT
+166 LYGDIPVIT

-180 ENEAIVENSKRTP
+180 EDNVIVENSKRTP

-209 EMCYP
+209 EMCYT

-227 ALLIKSRVALFEGTF
+227 ALLIKSRIALFEGTF

-263 AYNQGKTF
+263 SYNQGKTF
-271 NQEAEVKFFLSEAM
+271 NQEAEVKFFLTEAM
-285 KAAQEVADNAELAE
+285 NAAKEVADNADLAE

-309 DKDAWNPYF
+309 DKDDWNPYF

-328 VQEALMWKQ
+328 VNEALMWKQ

-369 MKNGLPIYANNS
+369 MKNGMPIYADNS
-381 GYHGDVKLNDVKADR
+381 GYHGDVTLDNVKADR

-401 LFMWGETTPTY
+401 LFMWGESTPTY
-412 CDPNMTG
+412 CDPEMTG
-419 VKEGEPLPI
+419 VEAGKPLPV
-428 YLPEPNVEES
+428 YMEEDETD
-438 KYADH
+438 AAH

-535 KEMDFGRYSGTKL
+535 KEMDFGRYSGTQL

-587 WIPEGCNFWDNMYKH
+587 WVPEGCNFWDNMYKH
-602 YDPEIK
+602 YDQEIK
-608 CNGENDAVVSAK
+608 CNGENDAVVSSK

-661 ASADRS
+661 ASPDRS

-675 NLYWPVSAGGHA
+675 NPYWPVSAGGHA

>member
-1 MNIKNIKNL
+1 MNIINIKNL
-10 LLSAAVSTAAL
+10 LLGAAVTTAAF

-90 YCWGGGNTQLFANNH
+90 YCWGGGNTSLFADDH
-105 WEVSSGKVLQG
+105 WEVSSGKALQG
-116 HYNGVRVYN
+116 YYGGVRVYN

-131 KKQIENGTLTA
+131 LKQIENGTLPN
-142 SEEVNNYLGEAYFF
+142 SEDVKNYLGEAYFF
-156 RALVYFRMMA
+156 RALVYFRIMA
-166 LYGDLPVIT
+166 LYGDIPVIT

-180 ENEAIVENSKRTP
+180 ENNVIVENSKRTP

-209 EMCYP
+209 EMCYT

-227 ALLIKSRVALFEGTF
+227 ALLIKSRIALFEGTF

-263 AYNQGKTF
+263 SYNQGKTF
-271 NQEAEVKFFLSEAM
+271 NQEAEVKFFLTEAM
-285 KAAQEVADNAELAE
+285 NAAKEVADNADLAE

-309 DKDAWNPYF
+309 DKDDWNPYF

-328 VQEALMWKQ
+328 VNEALMWKQ

-369 MKNGLPIYANNS
+369 MKNGMPIYADNS
-381 GYHGDVKLNDVKADR
+381 GYHGDVTLDNVKADR

-401 LFMWGETTPTY
+401 LFMWGESTPTY
-412 CDPNMTG
+412 CDPEMTG
-419 VKEGEPLPI
+419 VEAGKPLPV
-428 YLPEPNVEES
+428 YMEEDETD
-438 KYADH
+438 AAH

-587 WIPEGCNFWDNMYKH
+587 WVPEGCNFWDNMYKH

>member
-1 MNIKNIKNL
+1 MKFIKIKNL
-10 LLSAAVSTAAL
+10 LLGAAVTTAAF

-61 LQMPYS
+61 LEMPYS

-90 YCWGGGNTQLFANNH
+90 YCWGGGNTSLFADDH
-105 WEVSSGKVLQG
+105 WEVSSGKALQG
-116 HYNGVRVYN
+116 YYGGVRVYN

-131 KKQIENGTLTA
+131 LKQIENGTLPN
-142 SEEVNNYLGEAYFF
+142 SEDVKNYLGEAYFF
-156 RALVYFRMMA
+156 RALVYFRIMA
-166 LYGDLPVIT
+166 LYGDIPVIT

-180 ENEAIVENSKRTP
+180 EDNVIVENSKRTP

-209 EMCYP
+209 EMCYT

-227 ALLIKSRVALFEGTF
+227 ALLIKSRIALFEGTF

-263 AYNQGKTF
+263 SYNQGKTF
-271 NQEAEVKFFLSEAM
+271 NQEAEVKFFLTEA
-285 KAAQEVADNAELAE
+285 KNAAKEVADNADLAE

-309 DKDAWNPYF
+309 DKDDWNPYF

-328 VQEALMWKQ
+328 VNEALMWKQ

-369 MKNGLPIYANNS
+369 MKNGMPIYADNS
-381 GYHGDVKLNDVKADR
+381 GYHGDVTLDNVKADR

-401 LFMWGETTPTY
+401 LFMWGESTPTY
-412 CDPNMTG
+412 CDPEMTG
-419 VKEGEPLPI
+419 VEAGKPLPV
-428 YLPEPNVEES
+428 YMEEDETD
-438 KYADH
+438 AAH

-535 KEMDFGRYSGTKL
+535 KEMDFGRYSGTQL

-587 WIPEGCNFWDNMYKH
+587 WVPEGCNFWDNMYKH

-608 CNGENDAVVSAK
+608 CNGENDAVVSSK

-661 ASADRS
+661 ASPDRS

-675 NLYWPVSAGGHA
+675 NPYWPVSAGGHA

>member
-1 MNIKNIKNL
+1 MKFINIKNL
-10 LLSAAVSTAAL
+10 LLGAAVTTAAF

-61 LQMPYS
+61 LEMPYS

-90 YCWGGGNTQLFANNH
+90 YCWGGGSTQRFADDH

-116 HYNGVRVYN
+116 YYGGVRVYN

-131 KKQIENGTLTA
+131 LKQIENGTLPN
-142 SEEVNNYLGEAYFF
+142 SEDVKNYLGEAYFF
-156 RALVYFRMMA
+156 RALVYFRIMA
-166 LYGDLPVIT
+166 LYGDIPVIT

-180 ENEAIVENSKRTP
+180 EDNVIVENSKRTP

-209 EMCYP
+209 EMCYT

-227 ALLIKSRVALFEGTF
+227 ALLIKSRIALFEGTF

-263 AYNQGKTF
+263 SYNQGKTF
-271 NQEAEVKFFLSEAM
+271 NQEAEVKFFLTEA
-285 KAAQEVADNAELAE
+285 KNAAKEVADNADLAE

-309 DKDAWNPYF
+309 DKDDWNPYF

-328 VQEALMWKQ
+328 VNEALMWKQ

-369 MKNGLPIYANNS
+369 MKNGMPIYADNS
-381 GYHGDVKLNDVKADR
+381 GYHGDVTLDNVKADR

-401 LFMWGETTPTY
+401 LFMWGESTPTY
-412 CDPNMTG
+412 CDPEMTG
-419 VKEGEPLPI
+419 VEAGKPLPV
-428 YLPEPNVEES
+428 YMEEDETD
-438 KYADH
+438 AAH

-587 WIPEGCNFWDNMYKH
+587 WVPEGCNFWDNMYKH

-608 CNGENDAVVSAK
+608 CNGENDAVVSSK

-661 ASADRS
+661 ASPDRS

-675 NLYWPVSAGGHA
+675 NPYWPVSAGGHA

>member
-1 MNIKNIKNL
+1 MNIINIKNL
-10 LLSAAVSTAAL
+10 LLGAAVTTAAF

-61 LQMPYS
+61 LEMPFS

-90 YCWGGGNTQLFANNH
+90 YCWGGGNTSLFADDH
-105 WEVSSGKVLQG
+105 WEVSSGKALQG
-116 HYNGVRVYN
+116 YYGGVRVYN

-131 KKQIENGTLTA
+131 LKQIENGTLPN
-142 SEEVNNYLGEAYFF
+142 SEDVKNYLGEAYFF
-156 RALVYFRMMA
+156 RALVYFRIMA
-166 LYGDLPVIT
+166 LYGDIPVIT

-180 ENEAIVENSKRTP
+180 ENNVIVENSKRTP

-209 EMCYP
+209 EMCYT

-227 ALLIKSRVALFEGTF
+227 AQLIKSRIALFEGTF

-263 AYNQGKTF
+263 SYNQGKTF
-271 NQEAEVKFFLSEAM
+271 NQEAEVKFFLTEAM
-285 KAAQEVADNAELAE
+285 NAAKEVADNADLAE

-309 DKDAWNPYF
+309 DKDDWNPYF

-328 VQEALMWKQ
+328 VNEALMWKQ

-369 MKNGLPIYANNS
+369 MKNGMPIYADNS
-381 GYHGDVKLNDVKADR
+381 GYHGDVTLDNVKADR

-401 LFMWGETTPTY
+401 LFMWGESTPTY
-412 CDPNMTG
+412 CDPEMTG
-419 VKEGEPLPI
+419 VEAGKPLPV
-428 YLPEPNVEES
+428 YMEEDETD
-438 KYADH
+438 AAH

-587 WIPEGCNFWDNMYKH
+587 WVPEGCNFWDNMYKH

-675 NLYWPVSAGGHA
+675 NLYWPVAAGGHA

>member
-1 MNIKNIKNL
+1 MNIINIKNL
-10 LLSAAVSTAAL
+10 LLGAAVTTAAF

-61 LQMPYS
+61 LEMPYS

-90 YCWGGGNTQLFANNH
+90 YCWGGGNTSLFADDH
-105 WEVSSGKVLQG
+105 WEVSSGKALQG
-116 HYNGVRVYN
+116 YYGGVRVYN

-131 KKQIENGTLTA
+131 LKQIENGTLPN
-142 SEEVNNYLGEAYFF
+142 SEDVKNYLGEAYFF
-156 RALVYFRMMA
+156 RALVYFRIMA
-166 LYGDLPVIT
+166 LYGDIPVIT

-180 ENEAIVENSKRTP
+180 EDNVIVENSKRTP

-209 EMCYP
+209 EMCYT

-227 ALLIKSRVALFEGTF
+227 ALLIKSRIALFEGTF

-263 AYNQGKTF
+263 SYNQGKTF
-271 NQEAEVKFFLSEAM
+271 NQEAEVKFFLTEA
-285 KAAQEVADNAELAE
+285 KNAAKEVADNADLAE

-309 DKDAWNPYF
+309 DKDDWNPYF

-328 VQEALMWKQ
+328 VNEALMWKQ

-369 MKNGLPIYANNS
+369 MKNGMPIYADNS
-381 GYHGDVKLNDVKADR
+381 GYHGDVTLDNVKADR

-401 LFMWGETTPTY
+401 LFMWGESTPTY
-412 CDPNMTG
+412 CDPEMTG
-419 VKEGEPLPI
+419 VEAGKPLPV
-428 YLPEPNVEES
+428 YMEEDETD
-438 KYADH
+438 AAH

-535 KEMDFGRYSGTKL
+535 KEMDFGRYSGTQL

-587 WIPEGCNFWDNMYKH
+587 WVPEGCNFWDNMYKH

-608 CNGENDAVVSAK
+608 CNGENDAVVSSK

-661 ASADRS
+661 ASPDRS

-675 NLYWPVSAGGHA
+675 NPYWPVSAGGHA

>member
-1 MNIKNIKNL
+1 MNIINIKNL
-10 LLSAAVSTAAL
+10 LLGAAVTTAAF

-90 YCWGGGNTQLFANNH
+90 YCWGGGNTSLFADDH
-105 WEVSSGKVLQG
+105 WEVSSGKALQG
-116 HYNGVRVYN
+116 YYGGVRVYN

-131 KKQIENGTLTA
+131 LKQIENGTLPN
-142 SEEVNNYLGEAYFF
+142 SEDVKNYLGEAYFF
-156 RALVYFRMMA
+156 RALVYFRIMA
-166 LYGDLPVIT
+166 LYGDIPVIT

-180 ENEAIVENSKRTP
+180 ENNVIVENSKRTP

-209 EMCYP
+209 EMCYT

-227 ALLIKSRVALFEGTF
+227 ALLIKSRIALFEGTF

-263 AYNQGKTF
+263 SYNQGKTF
-271 NQEAEVKFFLSEAM
+271 NQEAEVKFFLTEAM
-285 KAAQEVADNAELAE
+285 NAAKEVADNADLAE

-309 DKDAWNPYF
+309 DKDDWNPYF

-328 VQEALMWKQ
+328 VNEALMWKQ

-369 MKNGLPIYANNS
+369 MKNGMPIYADNS
-381 GYHGDVKLNDVKADR
+381 GYHGDVTLDNVKADR

-401 LFMWGETTPTY
+401 LFMWGESTPTY
-412 CDPNMTG
+412 CDPEMTG
-419 VKEGEPLPI
+419 VEAGKPLPV
-428 YLPEPNVEES
+428 YMEEDETD
-438 KYADH
+438 AAH

-587 WIPEGCNFWDNMYKH
+587 WVPEGCNFWDSMYKH

>member
-1 MNIKNIKNL
+1 MNIINIKNL
-10 LLSAAVSTAAL
+10 LLGAAVTTAAF

-61 LQMPYS
+61 LELPYS

-90 YCWGGGNTQLFANNH
+90 YCWGGGNTSIFADDH
-105 WEVSSGKVLQG
+105 WEVSSGKALQG
-116 HYNGVRVYN
+116 YYGGVRVYN

-131 KKQIENGTLTA
+131 LKQIENGTLPN
-142 SEEVNNYLGEAYFF
+142 SEDVKNYLGEAYFF
-156 RALVYFRMMA
+156 RALVYFRIMA
-166 LYGDLPVIT
+166 LYGDIPVIT

-180 ENEAIVENSKRTP
+180 EDNVIVENSKRTP

-209 EMCYP
+209 EMCYT

-227 ALLIKSRVALFEGTF
+227 AQLIKSRIALFEGTF

-263 AYNQGKTF
+263 SYNQGKTF
-271 NQEAEVKFFLSEAM
+271 NQEAEVKFFLTEAM
-285 KAAQEVADNAELAE
+285 NAAKEVADNADLAE

-309 DKDAWNPYF
+309 DKDDWNPYF

-328 VQEALMWKQ
+328 VNEALMWKQ

-369 MKNGLPIYANNS
+369 MKNGMPIYADNS
-381 GYHGDVKLNDVKADR
+381 GYHGDVTLDNVKADR

-401 LFMWGETTPTY
+401 LFMWGESTPTY
-412 CDPNMTG
+412 CDPEMTG
-419 VKEGEPLPI
+419 VEAGKPLPV
-428 YLPEPNVEES
+428 YMEEDETD
-438 KYADH
+438 AAH

-535 KEMDFGRYSGTKL
+535 KEMDFGRYSGTQL

-587 WIPEGCNFWDNMYKH
+587 WVPEGCNFWDNMYKH

-608 CNGENDAVVSAK
+608 CNGENDAVVSSK

-661 ASADRS
+661 ASPDRS

-675 NLYWPVSAGGHA
+675 NPYWPVSAGGHA

>member
-1 MNIKNIKNL
+1 MNFKDIKNL
-10 LLSAAVSTAAL
+10 LLCTAVATATAS
-21 GLTSCNDLL
+21 LTSCNDWL
-30 DMKPISQITP
+30 DTKPISQITP
-40 GAYYQNA
+40 EAYYQNA

-61 LQMPYS
+61 LVMPYS
-67 GSMSHSWGQWN
+67 GYMTHYWGQWN

-90 YCWGGGNTQLFANNH
+90 YCWGGGNTQLFANDH

-116 HYNGVRVYN
+116 YYSGVRVFN
-125 YFINTV
+125 YFINNV
-131 KKQIENGTLTA
+131 EKQLESGTLTA
-142 SEEVNNYLGEAYFF
+142 DADVKNYLGEAYFF

-175 EVLPD
+175 DVLPD
-180 ENEAIVENSKRTP
+180 ENNVIVENSQRTP

-199 FILSDLDKAI
+199 FILNDLDKAI

-214 RSKFNGQRVNREA
+214 RSQFNGQRVNREA

-263 AYNQGKTF
+263 TYNQGKTF
-271 NQEAEVKFFLSEAM
+271 DQEAEVRFFLQQAM
-285 KAAQEVADNAELAE
+285 DAAKQVADNAGLAE

-309 DKDAWNPYF
+309 DKDSWNPYF

-328 VQEALMWKQ
+328 VGEALMWKQ

-363 FIQTFL
+363 FVQTFL
-369 MKNGLPIYANNS
+369 MKNGLPIYAQNS
-381 GYHGDVKLNDVKADR
+381 GYHGDVKLDDVKADR

-401 LFMWGETTPTY
+401 LFMWGESTPTY
-412 CDPNMTG
+412 TDPTMPG
-419 VKEGEPLPI
+419 VVQGEPLPV
-428 YLPEPNVEES
+428 YLAADETNS
-438 KYADH
+438 KH
-443 ITNTDAS
+443 ITDDDQS
-450 TRCITGYQQRKY
+450 VRCITGYQQRKY

-482 IMRSAEALLNYMEAD
+482 VMRSAEALLNYMEAD
-497 YELNGRL
+497 YELNGHL
-504 DSKSQEYWRT
+504 NATSEGYWRT

-522 TDFQKTIDATDLS
+522 TDFQKTINATDLS
-535 KEMDFGRYSGTKL
+535 QEMDFGRYSGTQF

-563 LFSEGLRFADLIRWR
+563 LFSEGLRFADLVRWR
-578 GFDNMLTTK
+578 AFDNMLTTK
-587 WIPEGCNFWDNMYKH
+587 WVPEGCNFWDDMYKH

-608 CNGENDAVVSAK
+608 CNGESDAVVSAK
-620 SLGKYLRPY
+620 ELGKYVRPY
-629 SKSMQPA
+629 SKSQQA
-636 NELKDG
+636 TNELKDG
-642 YKWHEA
+642 YNWHEA

-661 ASADRS
+661 ASPDRS

-675 NLYWPVSAGGHA
+675 NIYWPTSAGGHA

>member
-1 MNIKNIKNL
+1 MNIINIKNL
-10 LLSAAVSTAAL
+10 LLGAAVTTAAF

-90 YCWGGGNTQLFANNH
+90 YCWGGGNTSLFADDH
-105 WEVSSGKVLQG
+105 WEVSSGKALQG
-116 HYNGVRVYN
+116 YYGGVRVYN

-131 KKQIENGTLTA
+131 LKQIENGTLPN
-142 SEEVNNYLGEAYFF
+142 SEEVKNYLGEAYFF
-156 RALVYFRMMA
+156 RALVYFRIMA
-166 LYGDLPVIT
+166 LYGDIPVIT

-180 ENEAIVENSKRTP
+180 ENNVIVENSKRTP

-209 EMCYP
+209 EMCYT

-227 ALLIKSRVALFEGTF
+227 AQLIKSRIALFEGTF

-263 AYNQGKTF
+263 SYNQGKTF
-271 NQEAEVKFFLSEAM
+271 NQEAEVKFFLTEAM
-285 KAAQEVADNAELAE
+285 NAAKEVADNADLAE

-309 DKDAWNPYF
+309 DKDDWNPYF

-328 VQEALMWKQ
+328 VNEALMWKQ

-369 MKNGLPIYANNS
+369 MKNGMPIYADNS
-381 GYHGDVKLNDVKADR
+381 GYHGDVTLDNVKADR

-401 LFMWGETTPTY
+401 LFMWGESTPTY
-412 CDPNMTG
+412 CDPEMTG
-419 VKEGEPLPI
+419 VEAGKPLPV
-428 YLPEPNVEES
+428 YMEEDETD
-438 KYADH
+438 AAH

>member
-1 MNIKNIKNL
+1 MNIINIKNL
-10 LLSAAVSTAAL
+10 LLGAAVTTAAF

-61 LQMPYS
+61 LEMPYS

-90 YCWGGGNTQLFANNH
+90 YCWGGGNTSLFADDH
-105 WEVSSGKVLQG
+105 WEVSSGKALQG
-116 HYNGVRVYN
+116 YYGGVRVYN

-131 KKQIENGTLTA
+131 LKQIENGTLPN
-142 SEEVNNYLGEAYFF
+142 SEDVKNYLGEAYFF
-156 RALVYFRMMA
+156 RALVYFRIMA
-166 LYGDLPVIT
+166 LYGDIPVIT

-180 ENEAIVENSKRTP
+180 EDNVIVENSKRTP

-209 EMCYP
+209 EMCYT

-227 ALLIKSRVALFEGTF
+227 AQLIKSRIALFEGTF

-263 AYNQGKTF
+263 SYNQGKTF
-271 NQEAEVKFFLSEAM
+271 NQEAEVKFFLTEA
-285 KAAQEVADNAELAE
+285 KNAAKEVADNADLAE

-309 DKDAWNPYF
+309 DKDDWNPYF

-328 VQEALMWKQ
+328 VNEALMWKQ

-369 MKNGLPIYANNS
+369 MKNGMPIYADNS
-381 GYHGDVKLNDVKADR
+381 GYHGDVTLDNVKADR

-401 LFMWGETTPTY
+401 LFMWGESTPTY
-412 CDPNMTG
+412 CDPGMTG
-419 VKEGEPLPI
+419 VEAGKPLPV
-428 YLPEPNVEES
+428 YMEEDETD
-438 KYADH
+438 AAH

-535 KEMDFGRYSGTKL
+535 KEMDFGRYSGTQL

-587 WIPEGCNFWDNMYKH
+587 WVPEGCNFWDNMYKH

-608 CNGENDAVVSAK
+608 CNGENDAVVSSK

-661 ASADRS
+661 ASPDRS

-675 NLYWPVSAGGHA
+675 NPYWPVSAGGHA

>member
-1 MNIKNIKNL
+1 MNIINIKNL
-10 LLSAAVSTAAL
+10 LLGAAVTTAAF

-61 LQMPYS
+61 LEMPYS

-90 YCWGGGNTQLFANNH
+90 YCWGGGNTSHFADDH
-105 WEVSSGKVLQG
+105 WEVSSGKALQG
-116 HYNGVRVYN
+116 YYGGVRVYN

-131 KKQIENGTLTA
+131 LKQIENGTLPN
-142 SEEVNNYLGEAYFF
+142 SEDVKNYLGEAYFF
-156 RALVYFRMMA
+156 RALVYFRIMA
-166 LYGDLPVIT
+166 LYGDIPVIT

-180 ENEAIVENSKRTP
+180 EDNVIVENSKRTP

-209 EMCYP
+209 EMCYT

-227 ALLIKSRVALFEGTF
+227 ALLIKSRIALFEGTF

-263 AYNQGKTF
+263 SYNQGKTF
-271 NQEAEVKFFLSEAM
+271 NQEAEVKFFLTEA
-285 KAAQEVADNAELAE
+285 KNAAKEVADNADLAE

-309 DKDAWNPYF
+309 DKDDWNPYF

-328 VQEALMWKQ
+328 VNEALMWKQ

-369 MKNGLPIYANNS
+369 MKNGMPIYADNS
-381 GYHGDVKLNDVKADR
+381 GYHGDVTLDNVKADR

-401 LFMWGETTPTY
+401 LFMWGESTPTY
-412 CDPNMTG
+412 CDPEMTG
-419 VKEGEPLPI
+419 VEAGKPLPV
-428 YLPEPNVEES
+428 YMEEDETD
-438 KYADH
+438 AAH

-535 KEMDFGRYSGTKL
+535 KEMDFGRYSGTQL

-587 WIPEGCNFWDNMYKH
+587 WVPEGCNFWDNMYKH

-608 CNGENDAVVSAK
+608 CNGENDAVVSSK

-661 ASADRS
+661 ASPDRS

-675 NLYWPVSAGGHA
+675 NPYWPVSAGGHA

>member
-1 MNIKNIKNL
+1 MNIINIKNL
-10 LLSAAVSTAAL
+10 LLGAAVTTAAF

-61 LQMPYS
+61 LEMPYS

-90 YCWGGGNTQLFANNH
+90 YCWGGGITSLFADDH
-105 WEVSSGKVLQG
+105 WEVSSGKALQG
-116 HYNGVRVYN
+116 YYGGVRVYN

-131 KKQIENGTLTA
+131 LKQIENGTLPN
-142 SEEVNNYLGEAYFF
+142 SEDVKNYLGEAYFF
-156 RALVYFRMMA
+156 RALVYFRIMA
-166 LYGDLPVIT
+166 LYGDIPVIT

-180 ENEAIVENSKRTP
+180 EDNVIVENSKRTP

-209 EMCYP
+209 EMCYT

-227 ALLIKSRVALFEGTF
+227 AQLIKSRIALFEGTF

-263 AYNQGKTF
+263 SYNQGKTF
-271 NQEAEVKFFLSEAM
+271 NQEAEVKFFLTEA
-285 KAAQEVADNAELAE
+285 KNAAKEVADNADLAE

-309 DKDAWNPYF
+309 DKDDWNPYF

-328 VQEALMWKQ
+328 VNEALMWKQ

-369 MKNGLPIYANNS
+369 MKNGMPIYADNS
-381 GYHGDVKLNDVKADR
+381 GYHGDVTLDNVKADR

-401 LFMWGETTPTY
+401 LFMWGESTPTY
-412 CDPNMTG
+412 CDPEMTG
-419 VKEGEPLPI
+419 VEAGKPLPV
-428 YLPEPNVEES
+428 YMEEDETD
-438 KYADH
+438 AAH

-535 KEMDFGRYSGTKL
+535 KEMDFGRYSGTQL

-587 WIPEGCNFWDNMYKH
+587 WVPEGCNFWDNMYKH

-608 CNGENDAVVSAK
+608 CNGENDAVVSSK

-661 ASADRS
+661 ASPDRS

-675 NLYWPVSAGGHA
+675 NPYWPVSAGGHA